1 MASKTECDRPGRVLV
16 VEDDESAATF
26 VTRVLERAGFEPS
39 WAIDADEASIMLEAG
54 HFDVLLTDF
63 RLPGRSGLEV
73 VREARSARPGLGI
86 AMMTSFNEGGLEQSA
101 RSNGA
106 DDFLEKPLTPAAL
119 ASRVTSL
126 CTRPRDDGSYEKG
139 AGAPPEPSGSGPG
152 AAEDPTVLVALEL
165 PDPFEA
171 AKRAVA
177 TPPRTER
184 EGGGPAG
191 AVLAG
196 PTGHAGVVPLWASSV
211 PVVSHL
217 TSGAGPVGAPHTSS
231 AWTFAR

>member
-1 MASKTECDRPGRVLV
+1 MAAKSECDRPGRVLV

-39 WAIDADEASIMLEAG
+39 WAIDADEASSMLESG

-63 RLPGRSGLEV
+63 RLPGRNGLEV
-73 VREARSARPGLGI
+73 VREARDARPGLGI

-106 DDFLEKPLTPAAL
+106 DDFFEKPLTPGTL
-119 ASRVTSL
+119 VSRVTSL
-126 CTRPRDDGSYEKG
+126 FTRPRGVLFEGDGR
-139 AGAPPEPSGSGPG
+139 APVEPACGHVPG
-152 AAEDPTVLVALEL
+152 ETEEPAATPSLGL

-177 TPPRTER
+177 TPPRPQR
-184 EGGGPAG
+184 ESGEPTGT
-191 AVLAG
+191 VLTG
-196 PTGHAGVVPLWASSV
+196 PTGRAGAVPLWASSI

-217 TSGAGPVGAPHTSS
+217 TSATGPVGAPHTSS
-231 AWTFAR
+231 AWTIVR